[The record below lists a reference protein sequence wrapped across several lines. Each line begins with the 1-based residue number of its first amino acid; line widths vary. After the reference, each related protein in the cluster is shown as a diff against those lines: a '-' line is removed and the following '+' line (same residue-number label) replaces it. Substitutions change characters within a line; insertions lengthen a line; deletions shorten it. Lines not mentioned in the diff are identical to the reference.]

1 VSAYPRVVLLLRPS
15 LKIWLDREANP
26 PHWLWRLN
34 LGPLHI
40 VGVQGW
46 CAHRG
51 RSTEASQSRGD
62 S

>member
-40 VGVQGW
+40 VGVPR
-46 CAHRG
+46 A
-51 RSTEASQSRGD
+51 TNKPPEGD
-62 S
+62 G